1 MAPNGR
7 KDARANRKPEPP
19 TSSMMKTS
27 ESSGPPAELK
37 SSPRLS
43 HGISTSFNGRDGA
56 QGASGLESS
65 PRVSA
70 ASEETHG
77 GGENAAEDA
86 SGTRGELDCSGRGG
100 RPGRTPAEGGG
111 DQRKSEEE
119 SRDESSL
126 R

>member
-1 MAPNGR
+1 
-7 KDARANRKPEPP
+7 
-19 TSSMMKTS
+19 MKTS

-43 HGISTSFNGRDGA
+43 HGISTSFNDRDGA

-70 ASEETHG
+70 ASEETHD

-86 SGTRGELDCSGRGG
+86 SGTRGELDCSCRGG

-119 SRDESSL
+119 SCDESSP